1 MPFIYLVEYKS
12 DKSLR
17 IAKQQQKHILLLKL
31 NLPQF
36 VCDLHYYLVTLKKKT
51 NLAPC
56 LFF

>member
-17 IAKQQQKHILLLKL
+17 IAKQKQKHILLLKL

-36 VCDLHYYLVTLKKKT
+36 VCDLQYPPDLVTLKKKQI
-51 NLAPC
+51 
-56 LFF
+56 